1 MGQGSRPERVGDLI
15 RSELAQLLAR
25 AVKDPGLGF
34 VTVTD
39 VRLTSDLQLA
49 RVYYT
54 VLGDDRR
61 RADTARA
68 LERATPFLKREVG
81 HRIRLRRTPGL
92 AFIYDESIERQDR
105 LERLL
110 QDIHATEF
118 SDTPHDGDDPRE
130 E

>member
-1 MGQGSRPERVGDLI
+1 MGQGSRSERVGELI

-39 VRLTSDLQLA
+39 VRLTNDLQLA
-49 RVYYT
+49 RVFYT

-68 LERATPFLKREVG
+68 LKRAKPFLKREVG
-81 HRIRLRRTPGL
+81 HRIRLRRTPEI
-92 AFIYDESIERQDR
+92 AFIYDDSIERQNR
-105 LERLL
+105 IEQLL
-110 QDIHATEF
+110 QDIHASE
-118 SDTPHDGDDPRE
+118 SSETPHDGDDSRE